1 MSGIIDNI
9 ITFYDMRAETL
20 GVLMANTEK
29 ALGELER
36 ERKADEQAK
45 KLESFVKDLRRDLND
60 MLTRF
65 YFQKEHQ
72 RMADGQVKALTDFVS
87 FTQSLTEKV
96 RELLT
101 RFQKGETFE
110 KKNERELQQLQ
121 ARVEQKLKEFDK
133 VLEKTLAEGSST
145 WKKRLSKRAGN
156 VVNGVTKS
164 FRREGFDAANAKR
177 AGKSE
182 AWGLTKVGQA

>member
-9 ITFYDMRAETL
+9 ITLYDMRAKTL
-20 GVLMANTEK
+20 GVLMANTQK
-29 ALGELER
+29 ALDELEE

-45 KLESFVKDLRRDLND
+45 EFESFVKELSKDLNN
-60 MLTRF
+60 MLTKF

-101 RFQKGETFE
+101 RSQKGETFE
-110 KKNERELQQLQ
+110 KTNERQLQQLQ
-121 ARVEQKLKEFDK
+121 ARVEQKLKEFDDA
-133 VLEKTLAEGSST
+133 LNGTSDTL
-145 WKKRLSKRAGN
+145 KKRLIERVGN

-164 FRREGFDAANAKR
+164 FRREGFDAADAKR
-177 AGKSE
+177 AGKSA
-182 AWGLTKVGQA
+182 AWGLTKVEQT

>member
-9 ITFYDMRAETL
+9 ITFYDMRARTL
-20 GVLMANTEK
+20 GVLIANTEK
-29 ALGELER
+29 AFDELER

-133 VLEKTLAEGSST
+133 VLEKTLAEGSPT
-145 WKKRLSKRAGN
+145 WKKQLSKCGGN
-156 VVNGVTKS
+156 MISYV
-164 FRREGFDAANAKR
+164 AKPFK
-177 AGKSE
+177 GKSLG
-182 AWGLTKVGQA
+182 AAKLKGNGKSIAGRLTKAG